1 MSDTFVNSLGSSS
14 PGGGQVGGANT
25 NTTADQLRNQV
36 LSQLAV
42 SLASVVTALQAAF
55 PQASASIAT
64 TATAGTKTLPAAPAD
79 FLVISV
85 NGVSYKLPLYN
96 P

>member
-1 MSDTFVNSLGSSS
+1 MSDTFVNSLGGAA
-14 PGGGQVGGANT
+14 PGGQQIGGANT

-42 SLASVVTALQAAF
+42 SLAAVVTALQAAF
-55 PQASASIAT
+55 PQASTSITT

-79 FLVISV
+79 FLLIDI
-85 NGVSYKLPLYN
+85 NGTPYKVALYN
-96 P
+96 V